1 MPAPSLPYFFDESLR
16 QRFAQDI
23 IEAVGTSRID
33 RAAGQWLRS
42 LVDTPSGAQPG
53 PRVDRLLVGD
63 ATPVCAELAGAFV
76 ISDPQNPAAPIY
88 ISTIMFGIY
97 RFDSRTALL
106 ADLRQRFP
114 ELASTAREI
123 DVERVEEP
131 LFTWRMQMI
140 LAQQASHLDTLSE
153 QLHRLPTLQAAVG
166 QALQSKIDAALPG
179 SGVDVFT
186 HLTQIV
192 NPQAALS
199 IVPTPPVLS
208 TQTLADVAYEL
219 HVDEFLQNGLFRQF
233 LDRHGAVLDQAQ
245 AGRYLQA
252 LSDTDAAV
260 PGTYE
265 SMLDDYWST
274 ALEDGRTMR
283 QAAAQASAEMFRQEL
298 LRSRTSGLLS
308 HFEFRRLRALL
319 PSPGAAADEHLIR
332 VDSLAVDITGHGLL
346 ELAGIFLIEFRSG
359 ELPGLYL
366 FSSSHGFARIANRQL
381 MNTYFTDDRSREV
394 LLSHASLVDR
404 ALISAQEG
412 ALAIRMRE
420 IGRPLFE
427 AHIEAVIELQK
438 RNLRH
443 VLGLPSI
450 SYDKAAVRV
459 DDALDIR
466 GLLDHRLLRLNGS
479 WRWED
484 EATDFEQIW
493 STGNT
498 ALREPRGDLP
508 APSDTWADRV
518 DSLEV
523 LVEQLSGL
531 HAGVQAC
538 MYRELNRYLAL
549 VVEPSV
555 DARELWVGQAGGGP
569 MTSLVEFALEQVS
582 GAVPAEMPAD
592 WVVQKDSSAGQPE
605 TVDGLPPVLL
615 GHILQLVLQGFSRR
629 YEQQVRQ
636 FHTQPVRRIDTRISP
651 AAISTRVRENALR
664 LEVTIERRL
673 EKISDAALDMIQQ
686 VLDRPVSS
694 LRETLGRLRVETYA
708 VALSFDLS
716 QSPVALSN
724 AFVLHNPNEPD
735 RYVMWAVGVGIG
747 DFDSLRS
754 IEAQLEARLKRVDQC
769 VQVLDLLSE
778 PDRSR
783 LEDYLGSTD
792 TPVIRLVLSKI
803 EGHLIQM
810 QQAEE
815 VHRQAL
821 NTLCAYHDAAAW
833 RLNASIFSNL
843 LDAAE
848 RDDISRR
855 LLSALRAAIQSI
867 IDITIVP
874 AWVSNAAPLDQ
885 AKLLLSLQRFYIACG
900 LQDDFLFNVP
910 TLHDYARQQLMRKL
924 ETDFPTLALDPD
936 SITVKLTHY
945 VAAPVAAGE
954 VPQAIPAA
962 TASAMQNLTAFAVNR
977 FYSVQEGTL
986 SVQMADGTKPGP
998 QLTPLYLRAMVRSLD
1013 LATGYM
1019 NLLGA
1024 AFNQDNPT
1032 YGERQERFA
1041 QQMPAL
1047 DCLRALVLRLQGHL
1061 SADACRVIGA
1071 VLEMP
1076 DALARLPVGGQQVM
1090 ICPLRLLPAER
1101 GWAPATVLGTYVL
1114 APLAPARGPWVLYSL
1129 LGNFVFKEYADENA
1143 LLDDIHASDTLQSYL
1158 LERIDASMRK
1168 IYAHGGF
1175 QEPHLPFSSE
1185 SSLDVP
1191 FYRPRPVSL
1200 KVQPYDGN
1208 AMELLFQGMLD
1219 TFLWQMR
1226 RRMVT
1231 NAEEWKNSSR
1241 YLFTLGAEQLL
1252 AFLPGRLGALVGI
1265 WQSRSLFNASAAA
1278 AGQKRWGKALSE
1290 FTAAISVLITSRHVT
1305 REELPQEAAASGHSS
1320 EIAPFLEFSWHNDG
1334 LTPEVRNRLRAFEAH
1349 NVALN
1354 TLRKNE
1360 LFNTYR
1366 DDADGRTYVAI
1377 SGTVYE
1383 LEYDQTRWFIVS
1395 DNMRG
1400 PAVKLGNDQKWVLD
1414 IQGGLKGGGA
1424 LISRMKG
1431 AIVEDGVDEI
1441 LVVEANGMTEIR
1453 RVSRV
1458 WAESIENAHAQAR
1471 LYLENA
1477 LDNLTLRAPSNAID
1491 TRAVQIVSEF
1501 FGQRTP
1507 ESELYDQIRRAVTK
1521 IYEGL
1526 MHPSLSPTDS
1536 QRFVVGTNRR
1546 GHEPSSAFTFDH
1558 DPARRI
1564 FLTERFFR
1572 VPVYRLKTHVARS
1585 GSFSIAAHYHA
1596 AILIHELSHQVLKTE
1611 DIAYVDSHAPFLDL
1625 LEDTPGH
1632 RLRVKNEQIAQQQHM
1647 LSYTTDR
1654 SLLFKQLEDGMWRD
1668 LRSDDGDGK
1677 RAILRITGV
1686 RNLERARDVFYGDSR
1701 KRAEILLNNADSVA
1715 LLITLLGRRRFA
1727 GRR

>member
-1 MPAPSLPYFFDESLR
+1 MPAPSLPYFFDETLR

-42 LVDTPSGAQPG
+42 LVDAAPGAQSG

-63 ATPVCAELAGAFV
+63 KAPACAELAGAFI
-76 ISDPQNPAAPIY
+76 ISDPQDPAASVY
-88 ISTIMFGIY
+88 ISTVMFGIC
-97 RFDSRTALL
+97 RFDNRAALL

-114 ELASTAREI
+114 ELASSVLEI
-123 DVERVEEP
+123 DLERVEEP
-131 LFTWRMQMI
+131 LFTRRMQMI
-140 LAQQASHLDTLSE
+140 LAQQASHLETLSE
-153 QLHRLPTLQAAVG
+153 QLHRLPTLQASVG
-166 QALQSKIDAALPG
+166 QALQSRIDATVPD
-179 SGVDVFT
+179 SGIDVFT

-208 TQTLADVAYEL
+208 TQTLADAAYEL
-219 HVDEFLQNGLFRQF
+219 HVDELLQKGLFRQF
-233 LDRHGAVLDQAQ
+233 LDKHGAVLDQTQ

-260 PGTYE
+260 SGTFE
-265 SMLDDYWST
+265 RMLDDHWST
-274 ALEDGRTMR
+274 VLEDGRTMR
-283 QAAAQASAEMFRQEL
+283 QAAAQALAETFRQEL
-298 LRSRTSGLLS
+298 LRSRASGLLTQ
-308 HFEFRRLRALL
+308 FEFRRLRALL
-319 PSPGAAADEHLIR
+319 PSPGAAADQHSIR
-332 VDSLAVDITGHGLL
+332 VDSLAVDIAGQGLI
-346 ELAGIFLIEFRSG
+346 ELAGIFLIELRTG

-394 LLSHASLVDR
+394 LLCHATLVDG
-404 ALISAQEG
+404 ALIGAQEG
-412 ALAIRMRE
+412 ALAIRMQE
-420 IGRPLFE
+420 IDRPLFE
-427 AHIEAVIELQK
+427 THIEAVIQLQK

-443 VLGLPSI
+443 VLSLPSI
-450 SYDKAAVRV
+450 GYNKASVRV

-466 GLLDHRLLRLNGS
+466 GLLDHRLLRLSGS
-479 WRWED
+479 WRWEYD
-484 EATDFEQIW
+484 STDFAQLW
-493 STGNT
+493 TTGNT
-498 ALREPRGDLP
+498 GLREPRPDLP

-531 HAGVQAC
+531 HAGVRAC

-549 VVEPSV
+549 VVEPYL
-555 DARELWVGQAGGGP
+555 DARELRVGRGAAGT
-569 MTSLVEFALEQVS
+569 MTSLVAFALERVS
-582 GAVPAEMPAD
+582 GAAPVEMPAD
-592 WVVQKDSSAGQPE
+592 WVVQKESAAGQPE

-615 GHILQLVLQGFSRR
+615 GHILRLVLQGFSQR

-636 FHTQPVRRIDTRISP
+636 FHTQSARRIDTRISP
-651 AAISTRVRENALR
+651 AGISTRVRENALR

-673 EKISDAALDMIQQ
+673 EKISAAALDMIQQ

-694 LRETLGRLRVETYA
+694 LRETLGEHRVEAYA
-708 VALSFDLS
+708 AALSFDLS
-716 QSPVALSN
+716 QSPLPLSN
-724 AFVLHNPNEPD
+724 AFVLRNPSEPD
-735 RYVMWAVGVGIG
+735 RYVMWAAGIGIG
-747 DFDSLRS
+747 DFDSIRNV
-754 IEAQLEARLKRVDQC
+754 ETQLEARLKRVDQC
-769 VQVLDLLSE
+769 EQVLGLMSD

-783 LEDYLGSTD
+783 LQDYLGSTD
-792 TPVIRLVLSKI
+792 TPVIRLVLGKI
-803 EGHLIQM
+803 EGHLIEV
-810 QQAEE
+810 QQAGEAN
-815 VHRQAL
+815 RQAL

-833 RLNASIFSNL
+833 RLAASIFCNL

-874 AWVSNAAPLDQ
+874 AWVTNAAPLDQ

-900 LQDDFLFNVP
+900 LQDDFLFNIP
-910 TLHDYARQQLMRKL
+910 TLHDYARQQLVRRL
-924 ETDFPTLALDPD
+924 ATDFPSLALDPD
-936 SITVKLTHY
+936 TINIKLTHY
-945 VAAPVAAGE
+945 VAAPVATGDI
-954 VPQAIPAA
+954 PQGIAAA
-962 TASAMQNLTAFAVNR
+962 TTTAAQTLTAFAVNR
-977 FYSVQEGTL
+977 FHSVQEGIL
-986 SVQMADGTKPGP
+986 SVEMADGTKPSP
-998 QLTPLYLRAMVRSLD
+998 LLTPFYVRAMVRSLD

-1047 DCLRALVLRLQGHL
+1047 DCLRALVLRLQNQL
-1061 SADACRVIGA
+1061 SAEACRVIGA

-1076 DALARLPVGGQQVM
+1076 DGLARLPVGGQQVM
-1090 ICPLRLLPAER
+1090 ICSLRLRPAEM
-1101 GWAPATVLGTYVL
+1101 GWAPATVLGTYVM

-1129 LGNFVFKEYADENA
+1129 LGDFVFKEYADEDA
-1143 LLDDIHASDTLQSYL
+1143 LLKDIHTDETLQTYL
-1158 LERIDASMRK
+1158 LERIDASVRK

-1175 QEPHLPFSSE
+1175 QEPHLPFIPTSSM
-1185 SSLDVP
+1185 DVP
-1191 FYRPRPVSL
+1191 LFRPRPVSL
-1200 KVQPYDGN
+1200 KVQPYNGN
-1208 AMELLFQGMLD
+1208 AMELLFRGMLD
-1219 TFLWQMR
+1219 TFVWQMR
-1226 RRMVT
+1226 QKVVT
-1231 NAEEWKNSSR
+1231 NTEEWKNSAR

-1265 WQSRSLFNASAAA
+1265 WQSQSLFHASAAA
-1278 AGQKRWGKALSE
+1278 AGQRRWGKALSE

-1305 REELPQEAAASGHSS
+1305 REELPQEAVASGHTS

-1354 TLRKNE
+1354 TMRKND

-1366 DDADGRTYVAI
+1366 DDLNGRTYVSI

-1383 LEYDQTRWFIVS
+1383 LEYDQTRWFIVNG
-1395 DNMRG
+1395 NMRG
-1400 PAVKLGNDQKWVLD
+1400 PAVKLGKDQRWALD
-1414 IQGGLKGGGA
+1414 LEGGLKGGGA
-1424 LISRMKG
+1424 IVSRVKG
-1431 AIVEDGVDEI
+1431 SIVDDGVDEL
-1441 LVVEANGMTEIR
+1441 LVLEASGMTDIR
-1453 RVSRV
+1453 RASRV
-1458 WAESIENAHAQAR
+1458 WAESIETAHAQSR

-1477 LDNLTLRAPSNAID
+1477 LDNLTPRPPANAVDSRVVRI
-1491 TRAVQIVSEF
+1491 IGEF

-1507 ESELYDQIRRAVTK
+1507 ESELYDQIKHAVTK

-1526 MHPSLSPTDS
+1526 MHPSLSPADS
-1536 QRFVVGTNRR
+1536 QRFVVGTNRS
-1546 GHEPSSAFTFDH
+1546 GHEASSAFTFDH
-1558 DPARRI
+1558 DPHKRI

-1572 VPVYRLKTHVARS
+1572 VPVYRLKTRVTSA

-1611 DIAYVDSHAPFLDL
+1611 DIAYVDSHAPYLDL
-1625 LEDTPGH
+1625 LEDTPGY
-1632 RLRVKNEQIAQQQHM
+1632 RLQVKNEQIAQQQHM

-1654 SLLFKQLEDGMWRD
+1654 SLLFKQLEEGMWRD
-1668 LRSDDGDGK
+1668 LRRDDGDGK
-1677 RAILRITGV
+1677 QAILRITGA
-1686 RNLERARDVFYGDSR
+1686 RNLDEARDVFYGDSR
-1701 KRAEILLNNADSVA
+1701 KRAEIQLNNADSVA
-1715 LLITLLGRRRFA
+1715 LLITLLGRQRFA